1 MADHPGEYRWSSYPV
16 NAQGKPSAVITPHA
30 IYDALGSD
38 AAARQAAYRELFR
51 YELEPGFADEIRSAT
66 NGNYALGNDRF
77 TQQVSAAIGRRVVPG
92 RRGRPKKIKDIK
104 TLDLFGTE

>member
-1 MADHPGEYRWSSYPV
+1 MADHPAEYRWSSYAV

-30 IYDALGSD
+30 IYEALGSD
-38 AAARQAAYRELFR
+38 AGACQAAYRELFR

-92 RRGRPKKIKDIK
+92 RRGRPKKIKDI
-104 TLDLFGTE
+104 